1 MHLKET
7 LINRKYI
14 ITLSLF
20 ILIYT
25 LTFSYFTFLK
35 HHNLSSYGWDLG
47 VFNQLFYSS
56 TYGEKLLYYTPD
68 LYMNPQGNYFAIH
81 FSPILFTLF
90 PPYMFRPDAGTLLI
104 AKCLVLALAAL
115 PLFYLTREI
124 TGGERI
130 ALAVSL
136 SYLLHPGVQGAN
148 WFDFQPQVFIPL
160 LVFSTYLML
169 IKAKWRLYLP
179 LLLLTLSIQEH
190 VFSIVM
196 SITLGHLLVAQRRE
210 RPQSMKEW
218 AEMRAIMATLI
229 VCVIFFSVSR
239 GYIKSFPIEQ
249 EFSDVY
255 RASGVFSVIGFEG
268 DTLQIPLY
276 VVSHLFESLRALA
289 HDLHLKLLYMA
300 LMFAP
305 LLLLPLKDRFIVAN
319 LALFL
324 PFLASNYN
332 AYYMVGSH
340 YSLYLLPSIFISLA
354 YSIGKRDV
362 DTKRLAR
369 RILLA
374 SALTI
379 LVVSPISPISVRL
392 NSCGYFLWYPK
403 PNNNPVDV
411 ARVHDVLELVPRD
424 APILTQNHLFP
435 HASCNV
441 EAYLIPVKSYNS
453 EQTEIIELYVDSL
466 IGRSDVVL
474 LDLTS
479 VDSWTRYT
487 LERLKASPDFA
498 VNAISHE
505 TIMYSRITLEK

>member
-14 ITLSLF
+14 IMLSLS

-25 LTFSYFTFLK
+25 LTFSYFTYLK
-35 HHNLSSYGWDLG
+35 HYNLSSYGWDLG

-56 TYGEKLLYYTPD
+56 TYGEKPLYYTPD
-68 LYMNPQGNYFAIH
+68 LYMNTQGNYFAIH

-90 PPYMFRPDAGTLLI
+90 PPYALHPDAATLLT
-104 AKCLVLALAAL
+104 AKCFVLALAAL
-115 PLFYLTREI
+115 PLFYLTREL
-124 TGGERI
+124 TGSPKI

-169 IKAKWRLYLP
+169 IKVRWRLYIS

-190 VFSIVM
+190 VFSIMM
-196 SITLGHLLVAQRRE
+196 SVTLGYLLVAQRRE
-210 RPQSMKEW
+210 RPLSMKKNT
-218 AEMRAIMATLI
+218 EMKAVMATLVI
-229 VCVIFFSVSR
+229 CVIFFGVSR
-239 GYIKSFPIEQ
+239 GYIESFPIEH

-255 RASGVFSVIGFEG
+255 KASGVFSVIGFKG

-276 VVSHLFESLRALA
+276 IVSHLSESLRALA

-340 YSLYLLPSIFISLA
+340 YALYLLPSIFISLA
-354 YSIGKRDV
+354 YSLGRRDV
-362 DTKRLAR
+362 DANRLAR
-369 RILLA
+369 RMIMA

-379 LVVSPISPISVRL
+379 LVVSPISPISARL
-392 NSCGYFLWYPK
+392 NSYGYLFWYPK
-403 PNNNPVDV
+403 PNNNPVDI
-411 ARVHDVLELVPRD
+411 ARVHDVLGLVPGD
-424 APILTQNHLFP
+424 TPILTQNHIFP
-435 HASCNV
+435 HASCSV
-441 EAYLIPVKSYNS
+441 DAYLIPVKSYNP
-453 EQTEIIELYVDSL
+453 EQTEIIERYVDSL

-487 LERLKASPDFA
+487 LERLRASPDFA
-498 VNAISHE
+498 VIAISHE
-505 TIMYSRITLEK
+505 TIMYSRVTPGE

>member
-1 MHLKET
+1 MQLKEP

-25 LTFSYFTFLK
+25 LTFSYFTYLK
-35 HHNLSSYGWDLG
+35 HYNLSSYGWDLG

-56 TYGEKLLYYTPD
+56 TYGEKPLYYTPD

-90 PPYMFRPDAGTLLI
+90 PLYAFRPDAVTLLI
-104 AKCLVLALAAL
+104 AKCFVLALAAL

-124 TGGERI
+124 TGSEKT

-160 LVFSTYLML
+160 LAFSTYLML
-169 IKAKWRLYLP
+169 IKARWRLYLP

-190 VFSIVM
+190 VFSIMM
-196 SITLGHLLVAQRRE
+196 SITFGYLLVAKQRE
-210 RPQSMKEW
+210 RPQSMKKST
-218 AEMRAIMATLI
+218 EMKAIMATLI
-229 VCVIFFSVSR
+229 VCVIFFGASR
-239 GYIKSFPIEQ
+239 NYIKSFPIEQ

-289 HDLHLKLLYMA
+289 HDFYLKLLYMA

-354 YSIGKRDV
+354 YSMGKRDI
-362 DTKRLAR
+362 DTNRLAR
-369 RILLA
+369 RMLVA

-379 LVVSPISPISVRL
+379 LVVSPISPISARL

-403 PNNNPVDV
+403 PNNNPVDT

-424 APILTQNHLFP
+424 APILTQNHIFP
-435 HASCNV
+435 HASCSV
-441 EAYLIPVKSYNS
+441 DAYLIPVKSYNP

-474 LDLTS
+474 LDLTYI
-479 VDSWTRYT
+479 DSWTRHT
-487 LERLKASPDFA
+487 LNRLKTSPDFF
-498 VNAISHE
+498 VSAISHE
-505 TIMYSRITLEK
+505 TIMYSRITPEE